1 MKIKKKKAKL
11 SLLAIVLAI
20 SFTLPILAVTAKKEA
35 WYLDPLI
42 IDDTGG
48 GDYTWETAAE
58 EPWCKGSGTPD
69 DPYIIKDVIIDGSE
83 SSRPQCMLIQNSIAH
98 FKIMK
103 CVFSNSDEL
112 SGTGLVLINTQNG
125 IIFKNQFLDN
135 GMELPGLFT
144 GSGVALINSHN
155 NIIKKNTVLRNVGPG
170 IYLDDSDNNIVGDNY
185 CSENNWGI
193 MLFTQYGI
201 GPSED
206 NLITRN
212 DCVDNGQAGIILI
225 WAYRNT
231 ITKNLCSDNS
241 VNGILMVNYA
251 MYNTIE
257 DNICKGNSFGVSI
270 GVNSHF
276 NDVLEND
283 IIENSQYGIVLWT
296 ESPTGG
302 DTGPVYY
309 TNIYHN
315 NFIDNTIQAS
325 DASPWANNWNEN
337 YWSDYPGI
345 DIDGDGLGDT
355 DLPWPMWSSLDFT
368 PFVEKNGWDDN
379 NLREDVLHAFISGE
393 QRFHTAGEVSVSELN
408 YLIVGSAETIS
419 ERRYFEFGP
428 PYTWQ
433 IWLDGEE
440 IDLSSFWWD
449 DKEGEKIGEPA
460 FMRIYYHIFE
470 PDSLQDLYLGWHTLD
485 FEFSYYVGNGPY
497 RWQMVGSWSSGFELV
512 E

>member
-1 MKIKKKKAKL
+1 MKIQKKTAKL
-11 SLLAIVLAI
+11 SLLAIVLVI
-20 SFTLPILAVTAKKEA
+20 SFTIPILAVTAKNEA
-35 WYLDPLI
+35 WYLEPLI
-42 IDDTGG
+42 IDDAGG

-58 EPWCKGSGTPD
+58 EPWCTGSGTPD
-69 DPYIIKDVIIDGSE
+69 DPYIIKDIIINGVGSSNCMVI
-83 SSRPQCMLIQNSIAH
+83 RNSVAH

-103 CVFSNSDEL
+103 CKFYGANEPY
-112 SGTGLVLINTQNG
+112 GTGLLLNNVQNG
-125 IIFKNQFLDN
+125 VIFKNQFLDN
-135 GMELPGLFT
+135 GLSLPMPWGLT
-144 GSGVALINSHN
+144 GAGISLIYSHN
-155 NIIKKNTVLRNVGPG
+155 NIIKKNTVLRNVAVG
-170 IYLDDSDNNIVGDNY
+170 IYLDDADNNEVVDNY
-185 CSENNWGI
+185 CSESNWGI
-193 MLFTQYGI
+193 MLFTQYGY

-206 NLITRN
+206 NLISRN
-212 DCVDNGQAGIILI
+212 DCVDNGEAGIILI

-241 VNGILMVNYA
+241 GNGILLVNYA

-283 IIENSQYGIVLWT
+283 IIENSQYGVVLWT

-337 YWSDYPGI
+337 YWSDYPGT

-355 DLPWPMWSSLDFT
+355 DLPWPMWSTLDYT
-368 PFVEKNGWDDN
+368 PFVEKNGWDDD
-379 NLREDVLHAFISGE
+379 NLQEDVIHAFISGE
-393 QRFHTAGEVSVSELN
+393 QRFDTTGQVSVSELN
-408 YLIVGSAETIS
+408 YLIVASAETIS
-419 ERRYFEFGP
+419 ERRYFMFGP

-433 IWLDGEE
+433 VRLDGEE
-440 IDLSSFWWD
+440 IELSSFWWD
-449 DKEGEKIGEPA
+449 DKEGEKIGQPA

-470 PDSLQDLYLGWHTLD
+470 PYSLQDLELGLHTLE
-485 FEFSYYVGNGPY
+485 FEASYYAGWGPY
-497 RWQMVGSWSSGFELV
+497 RYLVTGGWSSQFELV